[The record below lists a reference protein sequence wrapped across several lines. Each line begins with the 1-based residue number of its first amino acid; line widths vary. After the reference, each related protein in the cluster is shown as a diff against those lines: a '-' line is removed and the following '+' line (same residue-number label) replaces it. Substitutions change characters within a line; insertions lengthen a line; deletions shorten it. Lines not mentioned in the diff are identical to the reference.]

1 MRSRGIQQALE
12 DFCCTRCGNQ
22 QSRDQVVWID
32 LVDGGATSGRK
43 NDDKRNKFGV
53 GKVWLSLVWTSNAE

>member
-53 GKVWLSLVWTSNAE
+53 GN